1 MIEDISLGNI
11 NPTSSTTLK
20 YMLTKSQLDRDKHK
34 HSLQVDE
41 PDEKRVEVLQWSNI
55 YNVFQQDCLLECS
68 IH

>member
-41 PDEKRVEVLQWSNI
+41 PDEKRVEVLQ
-55 YNVFQQDCLLECS
+55 
-68 IH
+68 